1 MANNGKTSSSLSNK
15 ILDAF
20 EILAQAEVNS
30 AQFDKTITG
39 IIISCEDE
47 ATGRYKVQYQD
58 AIFYAYSTALD
69 VTYNKGVSVQVKIP
83 NNDFSGRKMIIGT
96 VEENGIDYGTIV
108 EDPLLRYEYVGVDC
122 ISLTAQNDLSSYWNE
137 EKNNIVLYDK
147 DKKIDLIELNEQM
160 VADNLKNG
168 NSLLLGATFRTN
180 ISDVQRFKGDYGI
193 K

>member
-1 MANNGKTSSSLSNK
+1 MANNGKTSSLLSEK
-15 ILDAF
+15 ILDAV
-20 EILAQAEVNS
+20 EILTQAEVNS

-58 AIFYAYSTALD
+58 AIFYAYSSALD

-96 VEENGIDYGTIV
+96 VEENGIDYGTLI
-108 EDPLLRYEYVGVDC
+108 EDPLLRYEYIGINC
-122 ISLTAQNDLSSYWNE
+122 INSIEQNNLE
-137 EKNNIVLYDK
+137 ETKLLVSDVAELKVKSTTLVKVENGKIVSIILYIIIHHFT
-147 DKKIDLIELNEQM
+147 KKI
-160 VADNLKNG
+160 
-168 NSLLLGATFRTN
+168 NSFF
-180 ISDVQRFKGDYGI
+180 VI